1 MASSCSS
8 VMLGS
13 GGNARCTVCISLSW
27 ILMVIES
34 GILIPNS
41 WLHSSLRIREKLLP
55 EIRVHGG
62 FLNDLLKHF
71 IATSHGNRLRA

>member
-1 MASSCSS
+1 
-8 VMLGS
+8 
-13 GGNARCTVCISLSW
+13 
-27 ILMVIES
+27 MVIES